1 MAHQR
6 QRLQHGRLH
15 PGTPPQEPHLC
26 AALPAHHGQIRR
38 RQTGERTAQTPQNQS
53 RCGGKVQKDC
63 ILQSD
68 ICYLCKLKK

>member
-6 QRLQHGRLH
+6 QRLQHGRFH
-15 PGTPPQEPHLC
+15 TGTPSQEPHLC
-26 AALPAHHGQIRR
+26 AALPAHHGQVRR
-38 RQTGERTAQTPQNQS
+38 RQAGVRASQTPQRQS
-53 RCGGKVQKDC
+53 RFGGKVQKDG